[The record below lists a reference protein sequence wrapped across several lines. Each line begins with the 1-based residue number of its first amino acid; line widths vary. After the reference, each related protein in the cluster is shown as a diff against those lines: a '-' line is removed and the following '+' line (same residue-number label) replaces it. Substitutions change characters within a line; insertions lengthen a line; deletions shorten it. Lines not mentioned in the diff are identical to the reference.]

1 MQSDNRPL
9 ANRKES
15 FMSLHPHAVDPIPEQ
30 TARIARAAFRRG
42 NPFMRMRDE
51 IGTLFTDEAFAP
63 LFPARGRPVVS
74 PWRLALVC
82 VMQYVESLSDRQA
95 AEAVRARI
103 DWKYALSLA
112 LDDPGFDASVLSE
125 FRTRLVS
132 GGLEQRMLDLLLE
145 HFRAHQLL
153 KARGKQRTD
162 STHVLAA
169 IRSVNRLECVGETMR
184 AALNS
189 LAVAAPDWLRAHS
202 DPQWIDRY
210 GPRVDETRLPEK
222 PEARRE
228 LATAMAAD
236 GYRLLEALSA
246 PDAPVWL
253 REVPAVQTLRRV
265 WIERFFRE
273 DERVEERGDAQ
284 GRPSSAGMISSPYDP
299 DARYATKRTTSWT
312 GYKVH
317 LSETCDDDLPRL
329 ITHVETAPG
338 PTADGDATPTIHQ
351 ALAAKDLLPNLHIV
365 DTGYLDAELLLASR
379 DDYGVELLGPTRR
392 DQRWQA
398 RAKEGFGMAAFAID
412 WERRRATCPR
422 GCESIQ
428 WDERTDVR
436 GNASIYI
443 RFAKA
448 DCGPCPCR
456 AQCTKAPRRS
466 IAIRPRAQYEALQA
480 RRAQQETEAFAA
492 AYARRAG
499 IEGTISQGVR
509 AFGLRRAKYIGAAK
523 THLQHVLTAAAID
536 FVRVAAW
543 LDDVPLA
550 TTRRS
555 AFVTLM
561 QPQPAAA

>member
-1 MQSDNRPL
+1 
-9 ANRKES
+9 
-15 FMSLHPHAVDPIPEQ
+15 MSLHPHAVDPIPEQ

-51 IGTLFTDEAFAP
+51 IGTLFTDEAFVP

-169 IRSVNRLECVGETMR
+169 IRAVNRLECVGETMR

-202 DPQWIDRY
+202 DPEWIDRY

-228 LATAMAAD
+228 LATAIATD
-236 GYRLLEALSA
+236 GYRLMEAIYA
-246 PDAPVWL
+246 PDAPLWL

-273 DERVEERGDAQ
+273 DERVEERGDEQ
-284 GRPSSAGMISSPYDP
+284 GRPPSAGMISSPYDP

-338 PTADGDATPTIHQ
+338 PTADGDATPIIHH
-351 ALAAKDLLPNLHIV
+351 ALAAKGLLPGLHIV

-398 RAKEGFGMAAFAID
+398 RAKEGFGMAAFKID
-412 WERRRATCPR
+412 WERRRARCPR
-422 GCESIQ
+422 GCASIQ

-443 RFAKA
+443 RFAKV

-456 AQCTKAPRRS
+456 SQCTNAARRS
-466 IAIRPRAQYEALQA
+466 IAIRPRAQYEALQE
-480 RRAQQETEAFAA
+480 RRALQETDAFAA
-492 AYARRAG
+492 EYARRAG

-550 TTRRS
+550 KTRRS
-555 AFVTLM
+555 AFVALM
-561 QPQPAAA
+561 QPQIAAA

>member
-1 MQSDNRPL
+1 MQPETRPL

-15 FMSLHPHAVDPIPEQ
+15 FMSLHPHTVDPIPEQ
-30 TARIARAAFRRG
+30 TARIAHAAFRRG

-82 VMQYVESLSDRQA
+82 VMQYVEGLSDRQA

-103 DWKYALSLA
+103 DWKYSLSLA
-112 LDDPGFDASVLSE
+112 LEDPGFDASVLSE

-145 HFRAHQLL
+145 RFRAHKLL

-169 IRSVNRLECVGETMR
+169 IRAVNRLECVGETMR

-189 LAVAAPDWLRAHS
+189 LAVVAPDWLRAHS
-202 DPQWIDRY
+202 DPQWVDRY

-222 PEARRE
+222 PEARRG
-228 LATAMAAD
+228 LAPVIAAD

-265 WIERFFRE
+265 WIERFYRAE
-273 DERVEERGDAQ
+273 ERVEERGDAQ
-284 GRPSSAGMISSPYDP
+284 GRPPSAGMISSPYDP

-338 PTADGDATPTIHQ
+338 PTADGDATPIIHH
-351 ALAAKDLLPNLHIV
+351 ALAAKGLLPDLHIV

-398 RAKEGFGMAAFAID
+398 RAKEGFGMAAFADRLGAATRAMPPRMRKHPVGRTHRCARQREHLHSLCEGGLRPLSLPCPMHQSRAPVDRHPSPRAVRGLTGAAGPAGNGGLRSGVCPPRRDRGNDLAGGARFRLAAREIHRYCQD
-412 WERRRATCPR
+412 ASAACPDGGGDRLRPRRR
-422 GCESIQ
+422 
-428 WDERTDVR
+428 V
-436 GNASIYI
+436 
-443 RFAKA
+443 
-448 DCGPCPCR
+448 
-456 AQCTKAPRRS
+456 
-466 IAIRPRAQYEALQA
+466 A
-480 RRAQQETEAFAA
+480 R
-492 AYARRAG
+492 
-499 IEGTISQGVR
+499 
-509 AFGLRRAKYIGAAK
+509 
-523 THLQHVLTAAAID
+523 
-536 FVRVAAW
+536 
-543 LDDVPLA
+543 
-550 TTRRS
+550 
-555 AFVTLM
+555 
-561 QPQPAAA
+561 